1 MVQKGLVVM
10 ANGVARSVW
19 AAWVGRL
26 GAVLGPFLGL
36 VLICALFAMLPA
48 SGPRFVSADN
58 WRLIAVQTVILG
70 TVALG
75 ATLVI
80 VAGGIDLSVGSAV
93 ALITVG
99 IVQFQRQLGWSLPLA
114 LVGGVALGG
123 LCGLANGLLVT
134 GLRVVPFIITLGT
147 LKVFRGLAKWWAG
160 NLSIYAFD
168 RSRPEPEWLKRTLS
182 VNLRPPAWLAES
194 ARDPIGAVLAELT
207 RVAPGVWS
215 LLGLSLLVALL
226 LRYSLLGRYLYAVG
240 SNEATARLC
249 GVRVERVKL
258 AVYALAGLLTGVA
271 GVMQFA
277 YFHGTGDPTSG
288 EGLEL
293 KAIASVVIGGGS
305 LSGGEGTVLGTLV
318 GCLIIQVLE
327 NGCTHAG
334 IPNAIQDIL
343 IGAIIIVAVA
353 IDQIRR
359 RGLHGPTR
367 WFLTIATRLG
377 RRPPVRGGEAGS

>member
-1 MVQKGLVVM
+1 MDAGRRRGRWSTL
-10 ANGVARSVW
+10 GR
-19 AAWVGRL
+19 RL
-26 GAVLGPFLGL
+26 GTVLGPFLGL
-36 VLICALFAMLPA
+36 LLICVLFAAYPA
-48 SGPRFVSADN
+48 SSPRFLTWDN

-70 TVALG
+70 MVALG
-75 ATLVI
+75 TTLVMI
-80 VAGGIDLSVGSAV
+80 AGGIDLSVGSAV

-99 IVQFQRQLGWSLPLA
+99 VVQLHRQAGLDLPWALA
-114 LVGGVALGG
+114 GGVALGG
-123 LCGLANGLLVT
+123 LCGLLNGALVT

-147 LKVFRGLAKWWAG
+147 LRVFRGLAKWWAG

-168 RSRPEPEWLKRTLS
+168 RSRPEPDWLKRTLS
-182 VNLRPPAWLAES
+182 VNLQAPPWLGGGGG
-194 ARDPIGAVLAELT
+194 DPIRGTLAELT
-207 RVAPGVWS
+207 RLAPGVWY
-215 LLGLSLLVALL
+215 LLGLSLLVAFL

-240 SNEATARLC
+240 SSEATARLC
-249 GVRVERVKL
+249 GVRVPRVKL
-258 AVYALAGLLTGVA
+258 AVYGLAGLLTGMA

-305 LSGGEGTVLGTLV
+305 LAGGEGTVLGTLV

-343 IGAIIIVAVA
+343 IGAIIVVAVA
-353 IDQIRR
+353 IDQVRR
-359 RGLHGPTR
+359 DPRGPARLLRAIVERLG
-367 WFLTIATRLG
+367 LGKSATR
-377 RRPPVRGGEAGS
+377 GGDSP